1 MTIIVQPQLKYQ
13 SSYRVI
19 ADGRE
24 VDATSKHKL
33 DWCKVHLKPDRDM
46 DLEYFSS
53 PSSLI
58 ASMNLEFE
66 HDKQVR
72 TQA

>member
-1 MTIIVQPQLKYQ
+1 M
-13 SSYRVI
+13 
-19 ADGRE
+19 
-24 VDATSKHKL
+24 DATSKHKL

-72 TQA
+72 YNRNILRTFPLVIP